1 MGKRKRTKPVR
12 RKVHRVFSQAYINTG
27 TAAIINYSARSR
39 AVFPLGFE
47 ETLAGRN
54 NEGRKAALRR
64 KVEIMLEDVPK
75 ENHVVVLQVRDRLV
89 LLYYNGAK
97 TKWFFVRQTETTI
110 EASHT
115 YPSRQIAERYWK
127 DGDVVFEIRE
137 ECSPT

>member
-27 TAAIINYSARSR
+27 TAAIVAYSSR
-39 AVFPLGFE
+39 ARTVYPLEFE
-47 ETLAGRN
+47 AAMAGR
-54 NEGRKAALRR
+54 NEGRKEALRR
-64 KVEIMLEDVPK
+64 KVAIMLEDVPK
-75 ENHVVVLQVRDRLV
+75 ENHVVVLQVRDRIV

-110 EASHT
+110 EASDT